1 MTNDSWSPRT
11 LMFNS
16 PAMSRQRH
24 IRLTFVSTGES
35 VIAEMLE
42 EEAPNICQ
50 HVWDLLPLE
59 KVMIH
64 GQYSGAEILALVEDI
79 AAPAAENRVQIPLP
93 GEICYFYEPGRS
105 AAGRSAPVSEICVVY
120 GRGVSF

>member
-1 MTNDSWSPRT
+1 MTNDSWSP
-11 LMFNS
+11 NS
-16 PAMSRQRH
+16 FMIQFHAMSRQRH

-59 KVMIH
+59 RVMIH
-64 GQYSGAEILALVEDI
+64 GQYSGAEILALIENI
-79 AAPAAENRVQIPLP
+79 AAPAAENQVQLPLP
-93 GEICYFYEPGRS
+93 GEICYFYEPGGS
-105 AAGRSAPVSEICVVY
+105 AAGKNAPVSERCIVY
-120 GRGVSF
+120 GRGL